1 MTEAMGAEATH
12 ESVHAS
18 DAIEVHKDIQSAN
31 GGPKRTEEEYERKA
45 RQKEQ
50 DFRDELLIKKSN
62 P

>member
-18 DAIEVHKDIQSAN
+18 DALEVHKDIQSAN

-45 RQKEQ
+45 RQKNKI
-50 DFRDELLIKKSN
+50 FVMSFLFKKSN